1 MNKDPVILLSLGSTL
16 YEYSSIHNVDCVDV
30 TFLFTGKN
38 DPSLLSTKI
47 PSTHCVKILNLRTSP
62 LSSSFL
68 RCKPQVFNNEKFS
81 LLLIIELYLYLL
93 SFLET

>member
-38 DPSLLSTKI
+38 DPSLLSTKYN
-47 PSTHCVKILNLRTSP
+47 ST
-62 LSSSFL
+62 
-68 RCKPQVFNNEKFS
+68 
-81 LLLIIELYLYLL
+81 LIILRDSEKESWKEKYQIGKLKY
-93 SFLET
+93 